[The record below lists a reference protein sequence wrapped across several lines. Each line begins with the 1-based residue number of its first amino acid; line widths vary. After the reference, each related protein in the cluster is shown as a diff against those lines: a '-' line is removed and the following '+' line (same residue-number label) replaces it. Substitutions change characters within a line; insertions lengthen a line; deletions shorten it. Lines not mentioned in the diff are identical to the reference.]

1 VRDETVSPHSV
12 LYLRRHHD
20 GIHATN
26 ACHSEWEVELPACGL
41 IPAMDVDSS
50 SYLDDLWRATRSL
63 FAAVLAIAPHKSGS
77 NGDETR
83 EELFR
88 LAGEIERMMP
98 NQAAELRYLA
108 R

>member
-1 VRDETVSPHSV
+1 MHPSTTAKMHN
-12 LYLRRHHD
+12 LLLRGPLVQEYVMFRSN
-20 GIHATN
+20 GATY
-26 ACHSEWEVELPACGL
+26 
-41 IPAMDVDSS
+41 PAMDVDSS
-50 SYLDDLWRATRSL
+50 SYLDNLWRATRSL
-63 FAAVLAIAPHKSGS
+63 FSAVLAIAPLKCGS